1 MLLKLNM
8 KSSVPIYVQ
17 LRNEIVMG
25 VGKGEIKIGES
36 LPTVRQLSED
46 IGVNMMTVNKAYG
59 ILKAEGFIEI
69 DRRHGAKIAP
79 ITTVKSCNARLESEL
94 SLLICEATLNG
105 YEPLQIKK
113 MCEDLIN
120 AINIMPDNTAL
131 KGV

>member
-1 MLLKLNM
+1 MILKLDM

-25 VGKGEIKIGES
+25 VGRGEIKIGES

-79 ITTVKSCNARLESEL
+79 SIKDKSFETRLEAEL
-94 SLLICEATLNG
+94 SLLFCEAQLKG
-105 YEPLQIKK
+105 YNPLQTKK
-113 MCEDLIN
+113 LCEALVD
-120 AINIMPDNTAL
+120 AL
-131 KGV
+131 KIDYMQLAETD